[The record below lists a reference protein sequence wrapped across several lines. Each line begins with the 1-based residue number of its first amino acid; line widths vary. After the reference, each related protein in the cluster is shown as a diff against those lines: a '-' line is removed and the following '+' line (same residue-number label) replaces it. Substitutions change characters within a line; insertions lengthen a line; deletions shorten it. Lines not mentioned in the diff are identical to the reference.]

1 MVVVVNSGGQDI
13 RTMSESTRSVPRTA
27 NLRPR
32 LQWYHAE
39 LNSQRQDINGHQL
52 SQLDRSVYLMNRSKA
67 LSFWRIGA

>member
-32 LQWYHAE
+32 RGAYSGTTLNWILNGKTSMDNNYHDWID
-39 LNSQRQDINGHQL
+39 QCT
-52 SQLDRSVYLMNRSKA
+52 
-67 LSFWRIGA
+67 